1 MSAGTID
8 RDLAIP
14 DDLLKAALSLPEAAR
29 ANFASTL
36 LKSLDDSEDDPEV
49 VRAEWR
55 NELARRIEDI
65 RSGKVQPVDGHSSLV
80 KTRQRLREKYGV

>member
-1 MSAGTID
+1 MSTGTID

-14 DDLLKAALSLPEAAR
+14 DDLLQAALSLPVAAR
-29 ANFASTL
+29 ASFASTL
-36 LKSLDDSEDDPEV
+36 LRSLDEFEDDPEV

-55 NELARRIEDI
+55 SELAKRIEDI
-65 RSGKVQPVDGHSSLV
+65 RSGSVKPVDGHSSLV